1 MEELFAQFKPL
12 IIATTLCTPRFLTVF
27 LITPFFNAEIVTGVT
42 RNCIVMAFSL
52 IVIPTILPFVNTR
65 DITVGLVLMIV
76 VKEAIIGALIGYL
89 ASLFFYSIAAVGQ
102 IIDHQRGAAFASL
115 TDPGTGAE
123 TSPMGLLF
131 SQITFVLFFISG
143 GFILF
148 LSAMYE
154 SYRVWPIDTFWPQF
168 DPGFARFFLVKL
180 DEFMALAML
189 LASPMLIALFLSE
202 LGLGLINR
210 FAPQLNV
217 FFLAMPIKSA
227 VGLLVLIFYLQ
238 FLLIFIK
245 DGFIQRMDILNM
257 LKQVVY

>member
-1 MEELFAQFKPL
+1 MEYFFSQLKPI
-12 IIATTLCTPRFLTVF
+12 IIAITLCTPRFLTVF
-27 LITPFFNAEIVTGVT
+27 LITPFFNAEIITGVT

-52 IVIPTILPFVNTR
+52 IVFPTILPFVNTR

-76 VKEAIIGALIGYL
+76 TKEVIIGALIGYL
-89 ASLFFYSIAAVGQ
+89 AGLFFHSIAAVGQ

-115 TDPGTGAE
+115 TDPGTGSE

-131 SQITFVLFFISG
+131 SQITFVLFFTSG

-217 FFLAMPIKSA
+217 FFLSMPVKSA

-238 FLLIFIK
+238 FLLVFIK
-245 DGFIQRMDILNM
+245 DGFIQRMDILTL